1 MKKLVYA
8 MLALVMA
15 LGAVVTSSQTA
26 EARGRGG
33 LVAGAI
39 VGGVLA
45 GALLAGSS
53 RRAYASGPV
62 CHYGPR
68 QCEWAGRHCFYNRFG
83 DYVCRGG
90 DYRCW
95 RPRICD

>member
-1 MKKLVYA
+1 MKKIIYSA
-8 MLALVMA
+8 LALAMM
-15 LGAVVTSSQTA
+15 LGAAVTSSQPA
-26 EARGRGG
+26 EARRGGG

-45 GALLAGSS
+45 GALIAGS
-53 RRAYASGPV
+53 RGAYASGPA
-62 CHYGPR
+62 CYHGPR
-68 QCEWAGRHCFYNRFG
+68 QCEWQGRHCFYNRYG